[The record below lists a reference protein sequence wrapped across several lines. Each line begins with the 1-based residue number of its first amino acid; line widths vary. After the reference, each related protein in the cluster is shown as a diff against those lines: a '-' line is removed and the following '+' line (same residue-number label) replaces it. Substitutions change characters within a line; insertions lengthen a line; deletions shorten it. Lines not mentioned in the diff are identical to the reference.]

1 MKNKRSLLIL
11 LATILFACQTL
22 PSEDEKLGDG
32 APDIPTPIYPVNN
45 TPIPPAFFQYE
56 WKRVGKA
63 VTNTETNYYEVY
75 NFFATIKF
83 YSNKV
88 EYTFYDTNTNKKA
101 VIYNDDVYI
110 KNNFYVR
117 KMTEYCWDSN
127 NYKFYSNLYNEHFIV
142 KIYEQNTKLKLEWA
156 LSAYTSTNG
165 VRVNFTNFSSP
176 SNVYI
181 EYLERFR

>member
-1 MKNKRSLLIL
+1 MKNKRSLFIL

-22 PSEDEKLGDG
+22 PSGGEMSSGG
-32 APDIPTPIYPVNN
+32 ASDLPTPISPVNN
-45 TPIPPAFFQYE
+45 TPIPQAFFQYE

-63 VTNTETNYYEVY
+63 VTNTDTNYYEIY
-75 NFFATIKF
+75 DFLSTIKF
-83 YSNKV
+83 YSNKI
-88 EYTFYDTNTNKKA
+88 EYTLYDTNTNNKLIFITDNGY
-101 VIYNDDVYI
+101 V
-110 KNNFYVR
+110 KNNFFVR

-127 NYKFYSNLYNEHFIV
+127 DYKYYSNLYNEHFIV

-156 LSAYTSTNG
+156 FSVYTSTNG
-165 VRVNFTNFSSP
+165 VSVNFTNFSSP